1 MATAMPL
8 ALPPAPP
15 PPRPR
20 VLMAATGLSI
30 AGLTMFFAGLLGTYF
45 AVRAS
50 AGGTTSA
57 WVPEEASLP
66 LVQGNMALVTILM
79 SAVTMQWAVYAMG
92 RNDRQNSYIALGLT
106 FMLGLAY
113 INSLAF
119 YISQLGIGI
128 ADTTYGVLTYGI
140 LGAHM
145 ALMITALVF
154 VALMAFRA
162 LGGQFSAREKE
173 GLAAAA
179 MFWHFTVVV
188 FIGVVATVV
197 WVK

>member
-8 ALPPAPP
+8 ALPPAPA

-20 VLMAATGLSI
+20 VLMVATGLSI
-30 AGLTMFFAGLLGTYF
+30 AAAAMYFAGLLGTYF
-45 AVRAS
+45 ALRAS
-50 AGGTTSA
+50 AGGTTPD

-92 RNDRQNSYIALGLT
+92 RNDRQNSYVALGLT
-106 FMLGLAY
+106 FMFGIAY
-113 INSLAF
+113 INSVAF
-119 YISQLGIGI
+119 YISQLGVGV

-140 LGAHM
+140 LGSH
-145 ALMITALVF
+145 LVLTITALVF
-154 VALMAFRA
+154 VVLVAFRA
-162 LGGQFSAREKE
+162 LGGQFSARDRE

-179 MFWHFTVVV
+179 MVWHFTVLAFVA
-188 FIGVVATVV
+188 VVATVV